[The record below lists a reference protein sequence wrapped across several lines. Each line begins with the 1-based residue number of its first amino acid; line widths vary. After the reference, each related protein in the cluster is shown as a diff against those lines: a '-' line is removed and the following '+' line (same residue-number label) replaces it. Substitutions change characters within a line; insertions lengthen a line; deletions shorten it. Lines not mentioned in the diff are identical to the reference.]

1 MIEQGYPDMELTNW
15 IGLLAPAGTPPA
27 ILRKLNEEVVIVMSM
42 PDVREKVSGLAV
54 EPMTSS
60 MEEMAARI
68 AQDSLKW
75 GRIIKAAGVRL
86 D

>member
-68 AQDSLKW
+68 TQDSLKW